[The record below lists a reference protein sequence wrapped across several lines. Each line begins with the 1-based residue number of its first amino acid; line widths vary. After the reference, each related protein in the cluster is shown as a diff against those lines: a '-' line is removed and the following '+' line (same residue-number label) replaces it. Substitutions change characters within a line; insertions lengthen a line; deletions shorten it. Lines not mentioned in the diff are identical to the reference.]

1 MWFRPPLVVIG
12 ICFVFF
18 AAAPHSIARSRP
30 YGVTPTFL
38 DIFPHDQMDCG
49 KRGWLFG
56 SVIGGRLP
64 LTACM
69 LKYRNNSGNSPF
81 GPL

>member
-1 MWFRPPLVVIG
+1 MHVRLLFISGG
-12 ICFVFF
+12 ILLSLWSSAPS
-18 AAAPHSIARSRP
+18 AAMARSL
-30 YGVTPTFL
+30 GSTPSIL
-38 DIFPHDQMDCG
+38 ELLPREQMDCG

-69 LKYRNNSGNSPF
+69 LKFKSKSGRSPF
-81 GPL
+81 GPM